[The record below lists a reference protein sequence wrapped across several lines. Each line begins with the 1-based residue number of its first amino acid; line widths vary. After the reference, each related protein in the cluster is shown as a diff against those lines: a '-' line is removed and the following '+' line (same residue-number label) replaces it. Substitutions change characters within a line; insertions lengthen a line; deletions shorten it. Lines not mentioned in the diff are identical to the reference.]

1 MPWIQS
7 RKILELQEIKSL
19 VAVPLMDGQNYLGF
33 VGFDFVKEA
42 HHLFETEHP
51 LLIIFANMLL
61 NIRKRRKAEEVLHQA
76 VQAANAANIA
86 KSEFL
91 TNMSHEIRTP
101 MNAILGFSQLMEQ
114 DATLSAKHLT
124 YVRTINR
131 SGGHLLHLIND
142 ILDMS
147 KIEANQVTVNASSF
161 NIRRMLAD
169 IQSLF
174 QPRIEEKALFLR
186 VEYNASLPFL
196 IIADEGKIRQVLV
209 NLVGNAIKFTEK
221 GGVIIRAILEDHN
234 GALLIEVEDSG
245 PGIPLEFR
253 DSIFDV
259 FQQSPEGRKAGGTGL
274 GLAISHKFVEI
285 MGGRLG
291 VESEIHK
298 GSIFRFHVPI
308 QKTDQPE
315 ETSFFEQ
322 KRVISLKQRE
332 EAVRILVVD
341 DDDINRELMGHML
354 TRVGFTLREAEN
366 GREALKLAETWKP
379 HAILMDMQMPVMDG
393 YEATRRLKNTDHGKE
408 IPVVAVTA
416 EVFDT
421 DRAKIRSYGAD
432 AYLQKPFK
440 SEELFIILGD
450 LLGLAYLYE
459 EASPVST
466 GETLKSLKQA
476 PDLSCL
482 DQSCLAELLLAVE
495 KGDMKR
501 IKEIIPEIIRR
512 NKTAGDM
519 LLRLAERYEYD
530 NISEILKNAGVK

>member
-174 QPRIEEKALFLR
+174 QP
-186 VEYNASLPFL
+186 
-196 IIADEGKIRQVLV
+196 
-209 NLVGNAIKFTEK
+209 
-221 GGVIIRAILEDHN
+221 
-234 GALLIEVEDSG
+234 
-245 PGIPLEFR
+245 
-253 DSIFDV
+253 
-259 FQQSPEGRKAGGTGL
+259 
-274 GLAISHKFVEI
+274 
-285 MGGRLG
+285 
-291 VESEIHK
+291 
-298 GSIFRFHVPI
+298 
-308 QKTDQPE
+308 
-315 ETSFFEQ
+315 
-322 KRVISLKQRE
+322 
-332 EAVRILVVD
+332 
-341 DDDINRELMGHML
+341 
-354 TRVGFTLREAEN
+354 
-366 GREALKLAETWKP
+366 ALK
-379 HAILMDMQMPVMDG
+379 
-393 YEATRRLKNTDHGKE
+393 R
-408 IPVVAVTA
+408 
-416 EVFDT
+416 
-421 DRAKIRSYGAD
+421 
-432 AYLQKPFK
+432 KPF
-440 SEELFIILGD
+440 F
-450 LLGLAYLYE
+450 
-459 EASPVST
+459 
-466 GETLKSLKQA
+466 
-476 PDLSCL
+476 
-482 DQSCLAELLLAVE
+482 
-495 KGDMKR
+495 
-501 IKEIIPEIIRR
+501 
-512 NKTAGDM
+512 
-519 LLRLAERYEYD
+519 
-530 NISEILKNAGVK
+530 